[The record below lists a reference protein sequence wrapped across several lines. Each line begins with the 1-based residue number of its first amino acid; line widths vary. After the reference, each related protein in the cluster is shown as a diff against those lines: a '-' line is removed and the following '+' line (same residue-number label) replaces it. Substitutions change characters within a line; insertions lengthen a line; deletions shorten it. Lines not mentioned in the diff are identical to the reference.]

1 MPTFTVVAGPNGS
14 GKSTITRLGR
24 VGFQESPV
32 LDPDAIAKSTLD
44 TTTSE
49 GSLLDAGREVLLS
62 AEQLLRSKQSF
73 LVETTLSGHTYLHM
87 MKEAKSLGYTVIL
100 FFVTTGDVEINL
112 QRVRDRVLSGG
123 HDIPEADQRRR
134 YPRSMSNMRKAF
146 ELADE
151 ASFFDNSQPQQP
163 ILLAVKDECG
173 ITIYRPLPAWAEF
186 LKQSN
191 KA

>member
-1 MPTFTVVAGPNGS
+1 MPTFTVVGGPNGS

-24 VGFQESPV
+24 AGFQESPV

-44 TTTSE
+44 TTMSE

-62 AEQLLRSKQSF
+62 AKQLLHSKQSF
-73 LVETTLSGHTYLHM
+73 LVEMTLSGHTYLHM

-100 FFVTTGDVEINL
+100 FFITTGDVEINL
-112 QRVRDRVLSGG
+112 QRVRARVLSGG

-134 YPRSMSNMRKAF
+134 YPRSMANMRKAF

-151 ASFFDNSQPQQP
+151 ASFFDNSQPEQP
-163 ILLAVKDECG
+163 ILLAVKDEQG

-186 LKQSN
+186 LKQPN
-191 KA
+191 NV